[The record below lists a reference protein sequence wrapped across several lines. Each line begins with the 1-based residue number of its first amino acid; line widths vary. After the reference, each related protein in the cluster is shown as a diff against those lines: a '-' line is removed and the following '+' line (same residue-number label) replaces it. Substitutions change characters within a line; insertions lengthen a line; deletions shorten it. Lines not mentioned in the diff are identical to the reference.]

1 MIKGLA
7 DLLLL
12 AHTDG
17 DNQRI
22 DDAERRNQRVNK
34 GCHIALGEQRIV
46 CRLAQRRQ
54 LAVGQGNDRRTGFF
68 GLLKCFE
75 RALGIALEADT
86 EHDIAFAYTQ
96 NLLKNL
102 TDAVGVNQLDIIE
115 HQIEIEAD
123 EAGQRCR

>member
-22 DDAERRNQRVNK
+22 DNAERCNQRVNK

-46 CRLAQRRQ
+46 CGLAQWRQ
-54 LAVGQGNDRRTGFF
+54 LAVGQRDNRRTGF
-68 GLLKCFE
+68 LE
-75 RALGIALEADT
+75 YSNALSVRLE
-86 EHDIAFAYTQ
+86 
-96 NLLKNL
+96 
-102 TDAVGVNQLDIIE
+102 
-115 HQIEIEAD
+115 
-123 EAGQRCR
+123 